1 MRGSALIL
9 RTKEM
14 RWDSVFRI
22 ERMQSSIDRRA
33 HILRPITAVWKLPSL
48 CLYSGN
54 IDLTHAGA
62 FFCTLKCS
70 LPAFPAAEKRKESM
84 NKNKHAAKLVFLAMM
99 TALGVVISPI
109 LRVEGMCPMAH
120 FINVTC
126 AVMLGPW
133 YAFVCALAI
142 GIIRMTC
149 MGIPPLA
156 LTGAIFGAF
165 LSGMLY
171 RMSRGRLVWAF
182 AGEVIGT
189 GIIGAILS
197 YPVMTFVWGKTGLT
211 WFFYVPSFIAGTLI
225 GGTIAFLFLKHLQ
238 KARLLSMFQETLG
251 SRTYDSGEDVV
262 NDALGI
268 AFSGFIGY
276 LAVTVAVHQLVPQGG
291 PVINSLRYIV
301 LAGFLAAALIY
312 WSIKRPK
319 AA

>member
-1 MRGSALIL
+1 
-9 RTKEM
+9 
-14 RWDSVFRI
+14 
-22 ERMQSSIDRRA
+22 
-33 HILRPITAVWKLPSL
+33 
-48 CLYSGN
+48 
-54 IDLTHAGA
+54 
-62 FFCTLKCS
+62 
-70 LPAFPAAEKRKESM
+70 M

-171 RMSRGRLVWAF
+171 RMSRG
-182 AGEVIGT
+182 
-189 GIIGAILS
+189 
-197 YPVMTFVWGKTGLT
+197 MTFVWGKTGLT

-291 PVINSLRYIV
+291 SVINSLRYIV

>member
-1 MRGSALIL
+1 
-9 RTKEM
+9 
-14 RWDSVFRI
+14 
-22 ERMQSSIDRRA
+22 
-33 HILRPITAVWKLPSL
+33 
-48 CLYSGN
+48 
-54 IDLTHAGA
+54 
-62 FFCTLKCS
+62 
-70 LPAFPAAEKRKESM
+70 M
-84 NKNKHAAKLVFLAMM
+84 NKNKHVAKLVFLAMM
-99 TALGVVISPI
+99 VALGVVISPI

-142 GIIRMTC
+142 GIIRMTF

-171 RMSRGRLVWAF
+171 RMSRGKLVWAF

-238 KARLLSMFQETLG
+238 KARLLSVFQETLG

-276 LAVTVAVHQLVPQGG
+276 LAVTVAVHHLAPQGG

-301 LAGFLAAALIY
+301 LAGFLVAALIY
-312 WSIKRPK
+312 WNIKRPK
-319 AA
+319 KA

>member
-1 MRGSALIL
+1 
-9 RTKEM
+9 
-14 RWDSVFRI
+14 
-22 ERMQSSIDRRA
+22 
-33 HILRPITAVWKLPSL
+33 
-48 CLYSGN
+48 
-54 IDLTHAGA
+54 
-62 FFCTLKCS
+62 
-70 LPAFPAAEKRKESM
+70 M

-133 YAFVCALAI
+133 YAFVCALSI

-251 SRTYDSGEDVV
+251 SRTYDSG
-262 NDALGI
+262 
-268 AFSGFIGY
+268 FIGY

>member
-1 MRGSALIL
+1 
-9 RTKEM
+9 
-14 RWDSVFRI
+14 
-22 ERMQSSIDRRA
+22 
-33 HILRPITAVWKLPSL
+33 
-48 CLYSGN
+48 
-54 IDLTHAGA
+54 
-62 FFCTLKCS
+62 
-70 LPAFPAAEKRKESM
+70 M
-84 NKNKHAAKLVFLAMM
+84 NKNKHTAKLVFLAMM

-276 LAVTVAVHQLVPQGG
+276 LAVTGSCPSACTSGRFCDKQSPLYSSGRLSGSRPDILEHQTAQSSLKRAFSHFHTYIKGG
-291 PVINSLRYIV
+291 SHHESYLP
-301 LAGFLAAALIY
+301 LA
-312 WSIKRPK
+312 
-319 AA
+319 

>member
-1 MRGSALIL
+1 
-9 RTKEM
+9 
-14 RWDSVFRI
+14 
-22 ERMQSSIDRRA
+22 MQSSIDRRA

-109 LRVEGMCPMAH
+109 LRRG
-120 FINVTC
+120 NVSHGTFYQC
-126 AVMLGPW
+126 HLCGHAWPL
-133 YAFVCALAI
+133 VCLCV
-142 GIIRMTC
+142 RPC
-149 MGIPPLA
+149 HWHHPHDLYGIPPLA

-211 WFFYVPSFIAGTLI
+211 WFFYVPSFIA
-225 GGTIAFLFLKHLQ
+225 
-238 KARLLSMFQETLG
+238 AR
-251 SRTYDSGEDVV
+251 
-262 NDALGI
+262 
-268 AFSGFIGY
+268 
-276 LAVTVAVHQLVPQGG
+276 
-291 PVINSLRYIV
+291 SLEEP
-301 LAGFLAAALIY
+301 LHFCF
-312 WSIKRPK
+312 
-319 AA
+319 